1 MASPKIPYSTRLGFS
16 QLLPTCP
23 STHNLS
29 VFQTGAMVSVQV
41 TELPSCGAQDWL
53 FLYTITFSSKWYYVY
68 KILYIENN
76 GEFQNLEAVL
86 GHRPPSSPLWPRGP
100 LSHALS
106 EEPGQPEDVV
116 DGDL

>member
-1 MASPKIPYSTRLGFS
+1 MEPKTGSFYI
-16 QLLPTCP
+16 LLLSAANGITC
-23 STHNLS
+23 
-29 VFQTGAMVSVQV
+29 
-41 TELPSCGAQDWL
+41 
-53 FLYTITFSSKWYYVY
+53 I

-76 GEFQNLEAVL
+76 REFQNLEAVL

-106 EEPGQPEDVV
+106 EEPGQPEDVA